1 MDWLFLGFEVAN
13 AQGMQIKMLQSRSL
27 FYLSEGAKTSGT
39 MSLAEFEQ
47 TMLAGQVDFEIAN
60 AIVESLQKDGK
71 DFIEFLDFLVYL
83 PVFLGA
89 HDNMLDNPLASV
101 STERLRAYKP

>member
-60 AIVESLQKDGK
+60 AIVESLQEDGK
-71 DFIEFLDFLVYL
+71 DFIEFLKISIQNTNYTLVFCIFSHFK
-83 PVFLGA
+83 VGVRKCMNSWSF
-89 HDNMLDNPLASV
+89 
-101 STERLRAYKP
+101 